1 MTTPQQTTQPMNR
14 RQFTTGLAAASLT
27 AASAKRVLGANDRIN
42 VGVIGCGG
50 RSYAHMNA
58 LLNLKENGEKI
69 EFVMVCDTYR
79 PRMEKAMKH
88 TGAKKGTMDH
98 KEITSREDIDL
109 VVISTPDHAHGYQAI
124 DAMHGGKD
132 VYCEKPITHW
142 RQLGLPQRMARVAK
156 ETGQILQPG
165 TQYLSNPA
173 YHKAKELIDAG
184 KIGQPVAAECGYYR
198 VGDWGER
205 GMPIDDPNAKPG
217 PDLDWEA
224 FLGDCPRREFDV
236 SRYFR
241 WRMYWDYAG
250 GPSTDLYVHVLA
262 PVSYMMGLGYPD
274 KVVSTGGKHRYQERE
289 VPDSCYILAEYNRN
303 VTVSI
308 LGTQGNNYA
317 CEGSAL
323 RPILR
328 GWDGTITFEENEV
341 VLRPTDGSS
350 VEEERHE
357 VDFGIPF
364 QQFWTDF
371 LECTRTRK
379 QPISNIELGAPVQ
392 TVMQMAN
399 YAIRGD
405 QVVHF
410 DHESGEVRS

>member
-1 MTTPQQTTQPMNR
+1 
-14 RQFTTGLAAASLT
+14 
-27 AASAKRVLGANDRIN
+27 
-42 VGVIGCGG
+42 
-50 RSYAHMNA
+50 
-58 LLNLKENGEKI
+58 
-69 EFVMVCDTYR
+69 
-79 PRMEKAMKH
+79 
-88 TGAKKGTMDH
+88 
-98 KEITSREDIDL
+98 
-109 VVISTPDHAHGYQAI
+109 
-124 DAMHGGKD
+124 
-132 VYCEKPITHW
+132 
-142 RQLGLPQRMARVAK
+142 
-156 ETGQILQPG
+156 
-165 TQYLSNPA
+165 
-173 YHKAKELIDAG
+173 
-184 KIGQPVAAECGYYR
+184 
-198 VGDWGER
+198 
-205 GMPIDDPNAKPG
+205 
-217 PDLDWEA
+217 
-224 FLGDCPRREFDV
+224 
-236 SRYFR
+236 
-241 WRMYWDYAG
+241 
-250 GPSTDLYVHVLA
+250 
-262 PVSYMMGLGYPD
+262 MMGLGYPD